1 MNHLDKE
8 KETIVKIR
16 KCQRNWDLSKKI
28 PQEHIDHWIYLCE
41 NAPTK
46 QDESRYALCVVTDK
60 KIKDIIYD
68 DYCWGS
74 HRHGVNAGRNTQVG
88 ANALF
93 VFGETESFTDN
104 ENDVVGVDNDRD
116 SDNVSDGFD
125 YRSDINFNR
134 DIGIAMGI
142 VAFSAGMMGY
152 YTGFNTN
159 VIYNKHNYKDWM
171 NLLGYKEYFRPRVIL
186 GIGHPDPTLKWF
198 ESRDL
203 EYIDPDPR
211 ESDLDKK
218 TMLEDYKGIRKTWT
232 DVPLRTFGPLSADPE
247 TGKPNKKGLSVK
259 VLA

>member
-1 MNHLDKE
+1 MDHLDRE
-8 KETIVKIR
+8 KQAILITR
-16 KCQRNWDLSKKI
+16 RCQRNWDLSKQI

-41 NAPTK
+41 NSPSK
-46 QDESRYALCVVTDK
+46 QDEVRYALCVITDQ
-60 KIKDIIYD
+60 KIRETIYD

-74 HRHGVNAGRNTQVG
+74 HRHGVDSGRNTQVG

-152 YTGFNTN
+152 STGFNTN
-159 VIYNKHNYKDWM
+159 VIYNKHNHKDWM
-171 NLLGYKEYFRPRVIL
+171 NLLGYEEYFRPRVVL
-186 GIGHPDPTLKWF
+186 GIGYPDPTLKWF

-203 EYIDPDPR
+203 EYIEPDPR
-211 ESDLDKK
+211 ETDLDTK
-218 TMLEDYKGIRKTWT
+218 TMLEDYKGIRKKWT
-232 DVPLRTFGPLSADPE
+232 DEPIRTFGPISADPK
-247 TGKPNKKGLSVK
+247 TGKPKPKGLPVK